1 MNTRSFYLDLMERRE
16 ALYRFLGGI
25 YQKEIDRAL
34 LMQMKAMTF
43 PSETGESSLTGG
55 YRMLRDYLDQV
66 DESSDCSGITDHD
79 ECSGFSGNAGFDENS
94 ERNARNPEDAI
105 TDLAADYAKIF
116 LAAGISQG
124 SAAFPYESVYTSP
137 DGIIMQDAWET
148 VRKCYESVGLIKNG
162 ETSGLFEDHIAL
174 ELEFMAFLC
183 EEARR
188 DPDCSDWLIKQRE
201 FLREHLLNWVPAFAA
216 DVDQYADT
224 LFYKAIANITVGFL
238 RFDQKLLGSV
248 EASFDMSVQEHNEKD
263 NTTPPSKEPHPSKDL
278 PNSAQPK
285 APAFSVNR
293 ETMDQILQELKK
305 EYRIVAPKRYEKR
318 GAKSTTDLI
327 RYGEINSM
335 EEIVHESQ
343 SDFSPKEIYYP
354 ITQTMIRFQENQS
367 IEEPSAE
374 SRGILIFARPCDIN
388 GIKRLDNI
396 FLKNGG
402 HSDIYYAR
410 LRDNVRFVMMEC
422 SGGWDDCF
430 CVSMGTNKTDDYS
443 LAIRFDQEN
452 FLVSVKDQAF
462 APYFSGEKSE
472 KFTDGN
478 RKVTPEN
485 ADFVPLFVTS
495 NKKIVRLPEIHDRG
509 QLKEAINLEFW
520 KEFDEQCIGCG
531 GCSAVCGTCSCF
543 DTVDIIYD
551 ETSNDGERRR
561 VWSSCMLD
569 TYTMTAGGSRFRKT
583 PGANMRFKTLHKVY
597 DYNLRFGGK
606 EHMCVGCGRCDKRC
620 PKEISFFD
628 IICRLSEE
636 LRRTAGS
643 TTAAGVGERI
653 EAADEAADEPTCRA
667 DVAAGRTAENSN
679 RKVER

>member
-1 MNTRSFYLDLMERRE
+1 MERRE

-43 PSETGESSLTGG
+43 PSEAGEPSLTGG

-66 DESSDCSGITDHD
+66 DESSNCSG
-79 ECSGFSGNAGFDENS
+79 
-94 ERNARNPEDAI
+94 I

-137 DGIIMQDAWET
+137 GRIIMQDAWEA
-148 VRKCYESVGLIKNG
+148 VRKSYESAGLIKSG
-162 ETSGLFEDHIAL
+162 ATSGLFEDHISL

-188 DPDCSDWLIKQRE
+188 DPDSSDWLIKQRE
-201 FLREHLLNWVPAFAA
+201 FLRDHLLNWVPAFTA

-224 LFYKAIANITVGFL
+224 LFYKAIAKITVGFL

-263 NTTPPSKEPHPSKDL
+263 NTTPPSEEPHPSKDL

-293 ETMDQILQELKK
+293 DTMDQILQELKK
-305 EYRIVAPKRYEKR
+305 EYRVFAPKRYEKR

-327 RYGEINSM
+327 RYGEINSVQ
-335 EEIVHESQ
+335 EIVFESQ
-343 SDFSPKEIYYP
+343 SDFSPKEIYCP
-354 ITQTMIRFQENQS
+354 ITQTMIRFHENQS

-388 GIKRLDNI
+388 GVKRLDNI

-402 HSDIYYAR
+402 HSDIYYER

-443 LAIRFDQEN
+443 LAIRFNQDN

-462 APYFSGEKSE
+462 TPYFSEGKS
-472 KFTDGN
+472 
-478 RKVTPEN
+478 KVTDENTKIAPENGIRKATSEN
-485 ADFVPLFVTS
+485 ADFVPQFVTS
-495 NKKIVRLPEIHDRG
+495 NKKKIRLPEIHDRQ

-543 DTVDIIYD
+543 DTVDISYD
-551 ETSNDGERRR
+551 ETSKDGERRR

-597 DYNLRFGGK
+597 DYNLRFGGE

-628 IICRLSEE
+628 TICRLSEE
-636 LRRTAGS
+636 L
-643 TTAAGVGERI
+643 
-653 EAADEAADEPTCRA
+653 
-667 DVAAGRTAENSN
+667 ENPN
-679 RKVER
+679 RKVERG